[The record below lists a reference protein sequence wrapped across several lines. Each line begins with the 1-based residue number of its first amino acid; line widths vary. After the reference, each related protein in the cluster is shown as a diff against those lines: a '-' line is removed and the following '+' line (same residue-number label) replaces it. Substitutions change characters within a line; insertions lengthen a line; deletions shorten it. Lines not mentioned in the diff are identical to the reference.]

1 MDQAD
6 QIQEYFETEVGGPV
20 VLPPIHIS
28 NPMRDENDVIQDA
41 PEQDLDCFETFI
53 GDLFYDNVVYDSS
66 LQEQLLANPELQA
79 DFQKLIQHDLKGAP
93 SDEEYLE
100 LRRKVAL
107 QLYQSIYGEDFDVN
121 DETLSIFFDRTYNKV
136 MYEAR
141 RQYMRNRILSC
152 NNPQIIA
159 EWVEKME
166 ALNREYGDSES
177 GISDPADYFARLS
190 AIFTETI
197 EKIGD
202 SDLFEIWRAY
212 LESEEG
218 IDVAALFVEEGEEE
232 EEEEPLLEE
241 EEEEEEEEE
250 QEVEEEA
257 STDDVDIVATAD
269 QIEGLGYDVDAVGG
283 QVDVYVDRT
292 LPPISVSLMTSSSGK
307 QFYRLNDDF
316 IKEGKSWDVKPVDLS
331 LKLYERYIDITLSSK
346 LGKTPI
352 LASEVSELTDDNL
365 IRVGK
370 MMLGDRSKEGYKVDV
385 ESDLKVL
392 ELLAEL
398 LMAPDDELLGLE
410 DKTEALN
417 AMLVDYNRGN
427 YVSEILF
434 DGNAFGSRIKSITD
448 LKKYIEVGES
458 YA

>member
-1 MDQAD
+1 
-6 QIQEYFETEVGGPV
+6 
-20 VLPPIHIS
+20 
-28 NPMRDENDVIQDA
+28 
-41 PEQDLDCFETFI
+41 
-53 GDLFYDNVVYDSS
+53 
-66 LQEQLLANPELQA
+66 
-79 DFQKLIQHDLKGAP
+79 
-93 SDEEYLE
+93 
-100 LRRKVAL
+100 
-107 QLYQSIYGEDFDVN
+107 
-121 DETLSIFFDRTYNKV
+121 
-136 MYEAR
+136 
-141 RQYMRNRILSC
+141 
-152 NNPQIIA
+152 
-159 EWVEKME
+159 
-166 ALNREYGDSES
+166 
-177 GISDPADYFARLS
+177 
-190 AIFTETI
+190 
-197 EKIGD
+197 
-202 SDLFEIWRAY
+202 
-212 LESEEG
+212 
-218 IDVAALFVEEGEEE
+218 LFVEEGEEE